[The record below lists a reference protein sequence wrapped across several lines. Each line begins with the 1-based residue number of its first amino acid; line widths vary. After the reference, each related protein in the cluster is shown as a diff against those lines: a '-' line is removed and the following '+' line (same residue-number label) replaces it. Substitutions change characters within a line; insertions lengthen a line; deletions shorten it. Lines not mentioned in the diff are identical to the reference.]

1 MENRFWLISM
11 FRVKRKNKIGKDG
24 TFEMISGEV
33 ELKMKQWMM
42 DRREKRSFGILQ
54 RRKSKRVGD
63 FVVSTMM
70 K

>member
-1 MENRFWLISM
+1 
-11 FRVKRKNKIGKDG
+11 
-24 TFEMISGEV
+24 MISGEV
-33 ELKMKQWMM
+33 EWKVKQWMM